1 MKRGLW
7 TIVLIGL
14 ISFGFLYSQESY
26 KDLDVFSE
34 VYSYVRQAYV
44 DPAKTGSKELIY
56 GAINGMLQTLNDPFT
71 RFMTPQAH
79 KDMETEISGSFGGLG
94 ITITIKDGKLVVIS
108 PIEDT
113 PAYRMGI
120 KADDWITHIEGTSTQ
135 GITLQEAVSKLR
147 GPKGTQVTITIT
159 RKGEPNPLSFTITRD
174 IIKIKSVKVEMVEPK
189 IAYLRIT
196 SFNNNTVSELNE
208 ILNGI
213 LNSNPEYIILD
224 LRNNGGG
231 TLQASVGVSGRFLS
245 PNSLV
250 VYTKGREGTPEVR
263 YVAENGVKVKS
274 KMIVL
279 INGGTASGAEI
290 LAGALKDHKR
300 AILIGEKTF
309 GKASVQTVY
318 NLSDGSGL
326 ALTTAHY
333 YTPAGNL
340 IHNKGIE
347 PNIVVES
354 EALTEEKRKA
364 IEKFEDSELTEDF
377 VKNKPLYTDKDI
389 DEFIANIK
397 KQGFDIERRYVLRD
411 IDKEARELKGEKPS
425 IVDRFSDPQLAR
437 AIELIKTSQ
446 FFKE

>member
-1 MKRGLW
+1 M
-7 TIVLIGL
+7 IVLIGL
-14 ISFGFLYSQESY
+14 IAFGFVYSQEGY

-44 DPAKTGSKELIY
+44 DPGKTGSKELIY
-56 GAINGMLQTLNDPFT
+56 GAINGMLQSLNDPFT

-79 KDMETEISGSFGGLG
+79 KDMETELSGSFGGLG
-94 ITITIKDGKLVVIS
+94 IVITVKDDGRLVVVS

-135 GITLQEAVSKLR
+135 GITIQEAVNKLR

-159 RKGEPNPLSFTITRD
+159 RRAEPNPLSFTITRD
-174 IIKIKSVKVEMVEPK
+174 IIKVKSVKAEMIEDK
-189 IAYLRIT
+189 IAYIRIT
-196 SFNNNTVSELNE
+196 GFNNNTVEELNE
-208 ILNGI
+208 VLKRILN
-213 LNSNPEYIILD
+213 LNPEYIILD

-231 TLQASVGVSGRFLS
+231 TLQASVGASGRFLS
-245 PNSLV
+245 PNTLV
-250 VYTKGREGTPEVR
+250 VYTKGREGTPQIK
-263 YVAENGVKVKS
+263 YVAGNGVKVKS

-300 AILIGEKTF
+300 GILVGKKTF

-318 NLSDGSGL
+318 NLSGGSGL

-333 YTPAGNL
+333 YTPGGNL

-347 PNIVVES
+347 PNIVVED
-354 EALTEEKRKA
+354 EVLAEEKRKA
-364 IEKFEDSELTEDF
+364 IEKFEDSDLTEDF
-377 VKNKPLYTDKDI
+377 VKNRPVSTDKDI

-397 KQGFDIERRYVLRD
+397 KQGFDLERKYILRD
-411 IDKEARELKGEKPS
+411 IEKETREFKKEKPS
-425 IVDRFSDPQLAR
+425 IVDRFCDPQLAR

>member
-1 MKRGLW
+1 M
-7 TIVLIGL
+7 IVLMGL
-14 ISFGFLYSQESY
+14 LAVGFLYSQETY

-44 DPAKTGSKELIY
+44 DPSKTGSKELIY
-56 GAINGMLQTLNDPFT
+56 GAINGMLQTLHDPFT
-71 RFMTPQAH
+71 RFMTPQAN
-79 KDMETEISGSFGGLG
+79 KEMETELSGSFGGLG
-94 ITITIKDGKLVVIS
+94 IIISVKDGKLVVVS
-108 PIEDT
+108 PMEDT
-113 PAYRMGI
+113 PAYKMGI

-135 GITLQEAVSKLR
+135 GITIQEAVSKLR

-159 RKGEPNPLSFTITRD
+159 RRGEPNPLSFTITRD
-174 IIKIKSVKVEMVEPK
+174 IIKVKSVKGEIVEDK
-189 IAYLRIT
+189 IAYIRIT
-196 SFNNNTVSELNE
+196 GFNNNTVSEFDGVLKE
-208 ILNGI
+208 ISNL
-213 LNSNPEYIILD
+213 NPEYIILD

-231 TLQASVGVSGRFLS
+231 TLQASVGVSGRFF
-245 PNSLV
+245 PQNTLV
-250 VYTKGREGTPEVR
+250 VYTQGREGTPQIR
-263 YVAENGVKVKS
+263 YVSENGEKIKS
-274 KMIVL
+274 KVIVL

-300 AILIGEKTF
+300 AILIGKKTF

-347 PNIVVES
+347 PNIVVED
-354 EALTEEKRKA
+354 EALTEEKRKN
-364 IEKFEDSELTEDF
+364 IEKFEDSDLTEDF
-377 VKNKPLYTDKDI
+377 VKNKPGYTDKDI

-397 KQGFDIERRYVLRD
+397 KQGFDLERRYVLRD
-411 IDKEARELKGEKPS
+411 IEKEVRELKGEKPS
-425 IVDRFSDPQLAR
+425 IIDRFCDPQLAR